1 MAIHKLTFEDFDSED
16 FSLIAVY
23 TTLDDY
29 LLAYKLNAACN
40 LELKR
45 SKEDIVYSESE
56 YHSFYDFED
65 SIPESYFAL
74 LKNKSEVTITKSE
87 NELFTFN
94 KIAYIL
100 PEFSKADYFL
110 KIEPKNE
117 APSKSLIQKINTIQR
132 VSTVRLIANETIK
145 NKSNL
150 IF

>member
-29 LLAYKLNAACN
+29 LLAYKLNTACK
-40 LELKR
+40 LKLKR
-45 SKEDIVYSESE
+45 TKEDIVYSESE

-65 SIPESYFAL
+65 KLTELYFAL
-74 LKNKSEVTITKSE
+74 LKNKSEVTITKNE

-94 KIAYIL
+94 KVAYVL
-100 PEFSKADYFL
+100 PEFSKADFFL
-110 KIEPKNE
+110 KIEPKNDTL
-117 APSKSLIQKINTIQR
+117 AKNLIHKINSIQQ